1 MKLVH
6 VLGHNPNW
14 NTEIYFDQNVGGEFL
29 ITAFS
34 FGNKYLESKRVT
46 QVIDKSMLDLQ
57 FYGQKESGR
66 LSKGNLSD
74 FEFHT
79 ANIPFDSNPTNV
91 EINKCIIKAI
101 EYQLSA
107 GFNKIIIP
115 LYYEDTYMDGIIS
128 TIKTVNSYLKENRI
142 NEREYYMTIPLA
154 YDIIR
159 NNDDVE
165 RLLFE
170 LTDLNICFDGYF
182 IACENKPEQGHKI
195 SNDIKLI
202 TNLSRVL
209 CVLKIQGFKTI
220 YAYANWDA
228 LFYLAQTDIDYIT
241 IGTYENLRNFSIKRF
256 TEDVS
261 GGASDGY
268 YFSEQ
273 LLNMIR
279 AKDLVNIR
287 ANDMIGLI
295 RNKRNIFSDTILEE
309 NYKWSIH
316 KPDVNKN
323 YLLSISRLLDQL
335 SEIASLKQRII
346 QALFLIEKA
355 LQNYKKLDDN
365 YVHLQSESKN
375 YHLGVWKMHLL
386 KKIGMKP
393 QEFETL
399 YSAYY

>member
-14 NTEIYFDQNVGGEFL
+14 NTEIFFEQNVGDEFL
-29 ITAFS
+29 ITAFT
-34 FGNKYLESKRVT
+34 FGNEYLKNKRVA
-46 QVIDKSMLDLQ
+46 QVIDKSMIDLQ
-57 FYGQKESGR
+57 FYGQKNSAKLTKGK
-66 LSKGNLSD
+66 LSYFD
-74 FEFHT
+74 FHT
-79 ANIPFDSNPTNV
+79 ANICSDSDPTNIL
-91 EINKCIIKAI
+91 INKCIIEAV
-101 EYQLSA
+101 EYQITS

-115 LYYEDTYMDGIIS
+115 LYYEDTYLEGIIS
-128 TIKTVNSYLKENRI
+128 TIKFINSYLKI
-142 NEREYYMTIPLA
+142 NKVEDKEYYMTLPLA

-159 NNDDVE
+159 NNDDIE

-170 LTDLNICFDGYF
+170 LTDISICFDGYF

-202 TNLSRVL
+202 SNLSRVL
-209 CVLKIQGFKTI
+209 SVLKSQGFKTI

-256 TEDVS
+256 TEDIS

-279 AKDLVNIR
+279 AKDLVSIR
-287 ANDMIGLI
+287 ANDMIELI
-295 RNKRNIFSDTILEE
+295 KNRKNIFSDAILEE

-323 YLLSISRLLDQL
+323 YLFSISRLLKKMSDID
-335 SEIASLKQRII
+335 SIEQRITHT
-346 QALFLIEKA
+346 LFLIEKA
-355 LQNYKKLDDN
+355 INIYNKIEDN
-365 YVHLQSESKN
+365 YIHLQSESQN
-375 YHLGVWKMHLL
+375 YHLGTWKMHLL
-386 KKIGMKP
+386 KKIDMKP
-393 QEFETL
+393 QEFEKL
-399 YSAYY
+399 YSEYH

>member
-14 NTEIYFDQNVGGEFL
+14 NTEIYFEQNVGDEFL
-29 ITAFS
+29 ITTFT
-34 FGNKYLESKRVT
+34 FGNKYRENKRVA
-46 QVIDKSMLDLQ
+46 QVIDKLMIDLQ
-57 FYGQKESGR
+57 FYGQKKSGA

-79 ANIPFDSNPTNV
+79 ANIPIDSNLTNIEV
-91 EINKCIIKAI
+91 NKCIVNAI
-101 EYQLSA
+101 EYQISA

-115 LYYEDTYMDGIIS
+115 HFYEDTYLDGIIS
-128 TIKTVNSYLKENRI
+128 TIKTVNNYLKKNKE

-154 YDIIR
+154 YDIVR

-209 CVLKIQGFKTI
+209 SVLKSQGFKTI

-256 TEDVS
+256 TEDIS

-287 ANDMIGLI
+287 AYDMIGLI
-295 RNKRNIFSDTILEE
+295 RNKKNIFSDTILEE
-309 NYKWSIH
+309 NYKWNIH

-323 YLLSISRLLDQL
+323 YLLSISRLLNQL
-335 SEIASLKQRII
+335 SEIASPRQRII
-346 QALFLIEKA
+346 HTLFLIEKS
-355 LQNYKKLDDN
+355 LHNYQKLEDN
-365 YVHLQSESKN
+365 HVYLQSESKN

-399 YSAYY
+399 YSDYH